1 MTTPQLTIYEV
12 TTGEIITRDFNAA
25 EIAQLN
31 ADKLQANKDAET
43 LAKAQAEKLATRNA
57 VLTRLGITSD
67 ELDALLS

>member
-43 LAKAQAEKLATRNA
+43 LAKAQADKLTKRTA
-57 VLTRLGITSD
+57 VMTRLGITSD

>member
-25 EIAQLN
+25 EIAQLD

-43 LAKAQAEKLATRNA
+43 LAKAQADKLAKRAA